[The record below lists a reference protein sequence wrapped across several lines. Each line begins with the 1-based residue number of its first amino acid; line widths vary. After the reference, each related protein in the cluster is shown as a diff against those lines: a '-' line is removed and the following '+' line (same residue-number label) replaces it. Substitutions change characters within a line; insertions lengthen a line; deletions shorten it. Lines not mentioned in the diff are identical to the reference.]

1 MLTIY
6 KFFQVR
12 QSKKHRL
19 IGHYPQVDGMIKSVS
34 IDDPR
39 YIGTRF
45 FEDLPEDVVIPN
57 GILHRRAKLTDLLS
71 AMPLGFTFNL
81 LVSQLTYELID
92 KKDNK
97 GLRFYKTYVITPDER
112 KHSYCMICPYRNCVD
127 LLDFERCLFSIYS
140 IDSSNGQSIDI
151 KSSEEFQDIL
161 TSFKERQR
169 TIRIDKVML
178 IENIDCDMFCLGNV
192 ADGGIGFYISEDLK
206 SKFEKNGLTGFEYVL
221 VN

>member
-1 MLTIY
+1 MN
-6 KFFQVR
+6 FFQVR
-12 QSKKHRL
+12 QSKKNRL
-19 IGHYPQVDGMIKSVS
+19 IGRYPQVDGIIKSVS

-39 YIGTRF
+39 YIGPRF

-92 KKDNK
+92 KKDTR

-112 KHSYCMICPYRNCVD
+112 KHCYCLIYPYRNCVD
-127 LLDFERCLFSIYS
+127 LLDFERCLFSIS
-140 IDSSNGQSIDI
+140 STDSSNGQRIDI
-151 KSSEEFQDIL
+151 KSSDEFQDIFM
-161 TSFKERQR
+161 SFKERQR

-178 IENIDCDMFCLGNV
+178 IENIDCDMFCLGYV
-192 ADGGIGFYISEDLK
+192 ADGGIGYYISEDLK

-221 VN
+221 IN